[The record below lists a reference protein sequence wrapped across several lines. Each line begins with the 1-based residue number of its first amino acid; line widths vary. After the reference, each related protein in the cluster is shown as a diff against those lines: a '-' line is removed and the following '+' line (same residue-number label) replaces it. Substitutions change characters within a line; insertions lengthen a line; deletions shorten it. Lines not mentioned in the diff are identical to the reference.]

1 MKVRIIGFY
10 KGQFMNQE
18 VLLLD
23 KDDVVAMNLLRQQFW
38 GVIKR
43 IKG

>member
-23 KDDVVAMNLLRQQFW
+23 KDDVVAMNLLRQHFF
-38 GVIKR
+38 GVIKKV
-43 IKG
+43 KG

>member
-1 MKVRIIGFY
+1 MKIKVLGFY
-10 KGQFMNQE
+10 KGQFVNQE
-18 VLLLD
+18 VLLLG
-23 KDDVVAMNLLRQQFW
+23 KDDVVAMNLSRQHFW

>member
-10 KGQFMNQE
+10 KSQFMNQE

-23 KDDVVAMNLLRQQFW
+23 KDDVVAMNLLRQHFW

>member
-23 KDDVVAMNLLRQQFW
+23 KDNVVAMNLLRQHFW

>member
-23 KDDVVAMNLLRQQFW
+23 KNDVVAMNLLRQHFF
-38 GVIKR
+38 GVIKKV
-43 IKG
+43 KG

>member
-18 VLLLD
+18 VLLLN
-23 KDDVVAMNLLRQQFW
+23 KDDVVAMNLLRQHFW

>member
-23 KDDVVAMNLLRQQFW
+23 KDYVVAMNLLRQHFW

>member
-1 MKVRIIGFY
+1 MKIKVLGFY
-10 KGQFMNQE
+10 KGQFVNQE

-23 KDDVVAMNLLRQQFW
+23 KDDVVAMNFLRQHFW

>member
-23 KDDVVAMNLLRQQFW
+23 KDDVVAMNLLRQYFW

-43 IKG
+43 IK

>member
-23 KDDVVAMNLLRQQFW
+23 KDDVVAMNLLRQHFF
-38 GVIKR
+38 GV
-43 IKG
+43 

>member
-23 KDDVVAMNLLRQQFW
+23 KDDVVAMNLLRQHFW
-38 GVIKR
+38 GVIKKVR
-43 IKG
+43 G

>member
-23 KDDVVAMNLLRQQFW
+23 KDDVVAMNLLRQRFW
-38 GVIKR
+38 GIIKR
-43 IKG
+43 IK

>member
-23 KDDVVAMNLLRQQFW
+23 KDYVVAMNLLRSHFW
-38 GVIKR
+38 GAVKR
-43 IKG
+43 IK

>member
-23 KDDVVAMNLLRQQFW
+23 KDDVVAMNLLRQHFL

>member
-23 KDDVVAMNLLRQQFW
+23 KDDVVAMNLLRQNFL

>member
-23 KDDVVAMNLLRQQFW
+23 KDDVVAMNLLRQHFL
-38 GVIKR
+38 GVIKKV
-43 IKG
+43 KG

>member
-23 KDDVVAMNLLRQQFW
+23 KDGVVAMNLLRQHFW